1 MRLTFILLLCCT
13 LCCSEDSAKPVRLE
27 IEETNKGRRKRHKG
41 DLLNLLHRASL
52 VRVV

>member
-13 LCCSEDSAKPVRLE
+13 LSCGEDSAKPVRIE
-27 IEETNKGRRKRHKG
+27 VEETHKGRRKRHKG
-41 DLLNLLHRASL
+41 DLLNLLYRVSL